1 MSQRAGGAGPTS
13 DACFLCGGTTDVPSL
28 GALEIASGARMRVI
42 ASADPFNSGEIVIA
56 PIRHVESLEALDDD
70 DLVEIT
76 GWLVRVETVMSRR
89 YAPQGINI
97 GFRAHGPAGDGE
109 HLAIR
114 VVPRWVGDMNF
125 MPVIAGTK
133 VLPQS
138 IEETVRIYR
147 DGFAEA

>member
-1 MSQRAGGAGPTS
+1 
-13 DACFLCGGTTDVPSL
+13 
-28 GALEIASGARMRVI
+28 MRVI

>member
-1 MSQRAGGAGPTS
+1 MSGGAGWTG
-13 DACFLCGGTTDVPSL
+13 DGCFLCGGTRDVPSL
-28 GALEIASGARMRVI
+28 EALVIASGARMRVI

-76 GWLVRVETVMSRR
+76 GFLVRVETIMSRR

-97 GFRAHGPAGDGE
+97 GFRAHGSAGDGG

-125 MPVIAGTK
+125 MPVIAGIK

-138 IEETVRIYR
+138 IEETVRVYR